1 MGVSVF
7 AFVIFYVIMQLLRLE
22 RRRVMKKKSILI
34 GGIVVAVLVV
44 IGLII
49 AFGNKKVDGTIKNV
63 ISIKKMFNTVYKGVD
78 LPTVETEE
86 VEVNADNVKAYTG
99 LSSNAN
105 IEKLV
110 VSEPLM
116 NAQAYSAVALLV
128 KEGTDVEK
136 LKQEILDNIDMRK
149 WICVSAEQLYITNN
163 GNLIFLV
170 MSSDDWAKPV
180 YENFKKYVNNEIGK
194 ELQKKNSEEDIELP
208 PEMQ

>member
-1 MGVSVF
+1 
-7 AFVIFYVIMQLLRLE
+7 
-22 RRRVMKKKSILI
+22 
-34 GGIVVAVLVV
+34 
-44 IGLII
+44 
-49 AFGNKKVDGTIKNV
+49 
-63 ISIKKMFNTVYKGVD
+63 
-78 LPTVETEE
+78 
-86 VEVNADNVKAYTG
+86 
-99 LSSNAN
+99 
-105 IEKLV
+105 
-110 VSEPLM
+110 M

-194 ELQKKNSEEDIELP
+194 ELQKKNNEEDIELP
-208 PEMQ
+208 PEM

>member
-1 MGVSVF
+1 
-7 AFVIFYVIMQLLRLE
+7 
-22 RRRVMKKKSILI
+22 MKKKSILI

-78 LPTVETEE
+78 LPAVETEE

-116 NAQAYSAVALLV
+116 NAQAYSLV
-128 KEGTDVEK
+128 VLKAKDGADIEKMKLEMKE
-136 LKQEILDNIDMRK
+136 NIDMDK
-149 WICVSAEQLYITNN
+149 WICVSASNLYITNN
-163 GNLIFLV
+163 GNLIFMV

-180 YENFKKYVNNEIGK
+180 YDNFKKYVNNNIGK
-194 ELQKKNSEEDIELP
+194 ELEKTNN
-208 PEMQ
+208 M

>member
-1 MGVSVF
+1 
-7 AFVIFYVIMQLLRLE
+7 
-22 RRRVMKKKSILI
+22 MKKKSILI
-34 GGIVVAVLVV
+34 GGIVVAALVV

-78 LPTVETEE
+78 LPAVETEE

-105 IEKLV
+105 VEKLV

-194 ELQKKNSEEDIELP
+194 ELQKKIMKRISNFHQKRNNITAPIYGVLYL
-208 PEMQ
+208 

>member
-1 MGVSVF
+1 
-7 AFVIFYVIMQLLRLE
+7 
-22 RRRVMKKKSILI
+22 MKKKSILI

-78 LPTVETEE
+78 LPAVETEE

-116 NAQAYSAVALLV
+116 NAQAYSSVAIIAKDGSNIEDMK
-128 KEGTDVEK
+128 KEM
-136 LKQEILDNIDMRK
+136 LDNIDMRK

>member
-1 MGVSVF
+1 
-7 AFVIFYVIMQLLRLE
+7 
-22 RRRVMKKKSILI
+22 MKKKSILI

>member
-1 MGVSVF
+1 
-7 AFVIFYVIMQLLRLE
+7 
-22 RRRVMKKKSILI
+22 
-34 GGIVVAVLVV
+34 
-44 IGLII
+44 
-49 AFGNKKVDGTIKNV
+49 
-63 ISIKKMFNTVYKGVD
+63 
-78 LPTVETEE
+78 
-86 VEVNADNVKAYTG
+86 
-99 LSSNAN
+99 
-105 IEKLV
+105 
-110 VSEPLM
+110 M